1 MTDKELRRLRR
12 QDLLQMLVAQ
22 TKEAA
27 RLDAELREKK
37 EEIDGLQESLER
49 LKGKLDEKDEMIGK
63 LKEERTGSRES
74 QDRLKEKLDAKDA
87 MMERLKR
94 RLNHKDERIQE
105 LEEEMKVLQG
115 DKWRELEDDGTAA
128 EVLLRLR
135 ALFR

>member
-1 MTDKELRRLRR
+1 MEAEQSVIGSMIMDREAIIVASEIVLGDDFYNKQYGVLFDAMVELNDEGKPV
-12 QDLLQMLVAQ
+12 DLVTL
-22 TKEAA
+22 
-27 RLDAELREKK
+27 
-37 EEIDGLQESLER
+37 
-49 LKGKLDEKDEMIGK
+49 
-63 LKEERTGSRES
+63 

>member
-1 MTDKELRRLRR
+1 
-12 QDLLQMLVAQ
+12 
-22 TKEAA
+22 
-27 RLDAELREKK
+27 
-37 EEIDGLQESLER
+37 
-49 LKGKLDEKDEMIGK
+49 MIGK
-63 LKEERTGSRES
+63 LKERLNEKDQILEEERTGSRES